1 MKTPSE
7 IRAYKILGANAVGMS
22 TACEAMVAVHCGMK
36 VCGISCI
43 TNMAA
48 GITGQPLDD
57 KEVVEVAVTVA
68 DKLEAILYN
77 LVIEM

>member
-1 MKTPSE
+1 MFV
-7 IRAYKILGANAVGMS
+7 NV
-22 TACEAMVAVHCGMK
+22 CEWNVSNK
-36 VCGISCI
+36 VCWISCI

-57 KEVVEVAVTVA
+57 KEVVEVAANVA
-68 DKLEAILYN
+68 DKLETILYN

>member
-1 MKTPSE
+1 
-7 IRAYKILGANAVGMS
+7 
-22 TACEAMVAVHCGMK
+22 MK

-57 KEVVEVAVTVA
+57 KEVVEVAANVA
-68 DKLEAILYN
+68 DKLETILYN
-77 LVIEM
+77 LVIEI

>member
-1 MKTPSE
+1 
-7 IRAYKILGANAVGMS
+7 
-22 TACEAMVAVHCGMK
+22 MVAVHCGMK
-36 VCGISCI
+36 VCGVSCI

-57 KEVVEVAVTVA
+57 KEVVEVAANVA
-68 DKLEAILYN
+68 DKLETILYN